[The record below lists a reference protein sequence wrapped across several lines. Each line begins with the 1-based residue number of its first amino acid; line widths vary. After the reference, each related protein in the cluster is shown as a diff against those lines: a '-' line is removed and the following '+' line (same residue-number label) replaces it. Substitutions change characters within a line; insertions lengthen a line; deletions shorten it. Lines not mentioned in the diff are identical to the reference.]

1 MRSPNEC
8 AKCGRPTVGGYGLC
22 QSCRDSMPPLRVE
35 VIKHTDI
42 AEAHACI
49 SSTMAAEKVLRST
62 LRDIYMWE
70 HSITRSQIFSIQLI
84 NVPSFVS
91 IHLVRHITIQPYVVS
106 HRPDR
111 GGTGDEGRYTPVNH
125 RFIAN
130 AEAILDMARRRLCFQ
145 ASPET
150 RDTMLAVKEAIRAV
164 DPDLAHWMVP
174 HCVYRGGSCP
184 EPKPCGR
191 YLVGRPRS
199 EDDEAMMRA
208 PGRWIDECR

>member
-1 MRSPNEC
+1 MPFRNEC
-8 AKCGRPTVGGYGLC
+8 AKCGRPTQAGYGLC
-22 QSCRDSMPPLRVE
+22 PACRKAQPAMLVGAT
-35 VIKHTDI
+35 KHTDVN
-42 AEAHACI
+42 EAHACI
-49 SSTMAAEKVLRST
+49 ASTMADEKNLCST

-84 NVPSFVS
+84 NIPSFVS
-91 IHLVRHITIQPYVVS
+91 VHLVRHITIQPYVVS

-130 AEAILDMARRRLCFQ
+130 AEAILDMARRRLCFK

-150 RDTMLAVKEAIRAV
+150 RDTMISVKEAIRIV

-174 HCVYRGGSCP
+174 HCVYRGGICP
-184 EPKPCGR
+184 EPKPCGS
-191 YLVGRPRS
+191 YLVSRPRS
-199 EDDEAMMRA
+199 EDGEIEMRT
-208 PGRWIDECR
+208 PGRW